1 MSCCNATGLCSFTCP
16 LRLGLQDNH
25 KSIYIQQLR
34 PTQTLQPRLKLKMF
48 GHSGAGK
55 SALVESLKCGILR
68 SFFRRRR
75 TRLTNP
81 VRHPASPVTSKPAGR
96 ATWFPFEFNTPMMLC
111 VNYNSKTLSTCTV
124 HGYFYE

>member
-1 MSCCNATGLCSFTCP
+1 
-16 LRLGLQDNH
+16 DNH

-34 PTQTLQPRLKLKMF
+34 PTQTLQPRVKLKLF

-55 SALVESLKCGILR
+55 STLIESLKCGILR

-81 VRHPASPVTSKPAGR
+81 VRHPASPVTSKPA
-96 ATWFPFEFNTPMMLC
+96 
-111 VNYNSKTLSTCTV
+111 
-124 HGYFYE
+124 